1 VREIFSEASGRL
13 SSMRVNSFIGL
24 LVAAGLSFYAIYSG
38 KIVEASALVVPWL
51 VGAYVPKAIQKFAE
65 PKNGN
70 S

>member
-1 VREIFSEASGRL
+1 
-13 SSMRVNSFIGL
+13 MRVNSFIGL